1 MTLLRKIIFWSVF
14 ILILWIAASLIALN
28 KDIVQVDTLFV
39 KLNSKLGV
47 ALLSAFALGWLFGI
61 MSMLIPWMKRAN
73 KARVLDKKLKTKEK
87 EVENL
92 RQLPMS
98 DSNQV

>member
-1 MTLLRKIIFWSVF
+1 MNLLRKIIFWTVF
-14 ILILWIAASLIALN
+14 LLILWVAASLIALN
-28 KDIVQVDTLFV
+28 KGVVNVDTLFL
-39 KLNSKLGV
+39 KLDVKLGV
-47 ALLSAFALGWLFGI
+47 ALLTAFAIGWLFGI

-87 EVENL
+87 EVDNL

-98 DSNQV
+98 DSSQV